1 MASWLYTV
9 TVAGLIGCVAV
20 VYGSVGQAG
29 GTAFLAV
36 MAFADFSSGEIRPT
50 ALALNIVAAGY
61 ATWQLQQ
68 RAAIDWRMVRL
79 LAIPSLPLA
88 YIGGRIALKGSV
100 YFVLTGAALLVA
112 GGLMVI
118 RVNANS
124 DSDRSLAPLAAVCVG
139 AAAGL
144 LSGLT
149 GVGGGVFLVPQLIL
163 FGWASAKDAAAIS
176 PPFIACNSISGF
188 AGTLGSGQT
197 VAPEIA
203 AYCIAALIGAV
214 LGTNIAG
221 RISERIARYV
231 LAGILMFAGI
241 RLIFR

>member
-1 MASWLYTV
+1 
-9 TVAGLIGCVAV
+9 
-20 VYGSVGQAG
+20 
-29 GTAFLAV
+29 
-36 MAFADFSSGEIRPT
+36 
-50 ALALNIVAAGY
+50 
-61 ATWQLQQ
+61 
-68 RAAIDWRMVRL
+68 
-79 LAIPSLPLA
+79 
-88 YIGGRIALKGSV
+88 
-100 YFVLTGAALLVA
+100 
-112 GGLMVI
+112 
-118 RVNANS
+118 
-124 DSDRSLAPLAAVCVG
+124 VCVG

-241 RLIFR
+241 RLILR

>member
-1 MASWLYTV
+1 MASWLYAL

-50 ALALNIVAAGY
+50 ALALNIAAAGY
-61 ATWQLQQ
+61 ATWQSQR

-112 GGLMVI
+112 AGLMVI
-118 RVNANS
+118 RVNAN
-124 DSDRSLAPLAAVCVG
+124 
-139 AAAGL
+139 
-144 LSGLT
+144 
-149 GVGGGVFLVPQLIL
+149 Q
-163 FGWASAKDAAAIS
+163 
-176 PPFIACNSISGF
+176 
-188 AGTLGSGQT
+188 
-197 VAPEIA
+197 
-203 AYCIAALIGAV
+203 
-214 LGTNIAG
+214 
-221 RISERIARYV
+221 
-231 LAGILMFAGI
+231 
-241 RLIFR
+241 RL